1 MKKENFQY
9 SEATDEL
16 FLPKGILF
24 FSTSNFFNSICRTQ
38 TKFPGG

>member
-24 FSTSNFFNSICRTQ
+24 FFHEQLF
-38 TKFPGG
+38 